1 MARPRLQ
8 EGDPRFEER
17 RNKAKERL
25 VRLLRELNSARE
37 LVSTLEKQIAEE
49 LEVAG

>member
-17 RNKAKERL
+17 RQKSKEKIIRLLKERAEHMI
-25 VRLLRELNSARE
+25 VIQ
-37 LVSTLEKQIAEE
+37 TIDKQIAEE

>member
-25 VRLLRELNSARE
+25 VRLLKERTAAQELLA
-37 LVSTLEKQIAEE
+37 TLEKQIAEE

>member
-8 EGDPRFEER
+8 EGDPRYEER
-17 RNKAKERL
+17 RAKAKERL
-25 VRLLRELNSARE
+25 VRLLKEKAEAVIL
-37 LVSTLEKQIAEE
+37 LQTIDKQIAEE